1 MKIVEEVSLFAQ
13 EEDNSNSEEWYADVY
28 KKFKL
33 TKDYLEEAYKDTLEE
48 SEKLYLEANSNDLL
62 DLDLPVAIPLKDVGL
77 HSIRNAEI
85 RREKLYLDEE
95 EKSVRYD
102 YINKEDDNPR
112 NEATILLKPDENRLF
127 EVITQLPYG
136 LIDKQATGIGATY
149 TEMHSERNSII
160 VVPSRAL
167 GENKSAEN
175 PDKFLYVG
183 SRSGKDRTS
192 TTDEDIL
199 KHLNSSGY
207 KKFIV
212 VANSLERLIKKLESE
227 GIDVYR
233 NYFLMIDEVDTIQ
246 SDTHFRPQLSDII
259 DYYQRFKLQRRALV
273 SATIKDFSDP
283 QLQGEPLTTIKRE
296 KPSSRNITLLHTNN
310 INQLV
315 ADEIKQRI
323 AKSPTKKI
331 LIAYNSIT
339 EILEVITKL
348 SPELQSKCGILCSIS
363 SKDKAGIYFTTINSN
378 DRLSKDIV
386 FMTSSYFAGVD
397 IKDRCHLITVS
408 SKRYGYTLLPL
419 NRMTQIA
426 GRCRNGI
433 LSDTIIYNTLK
444 KPYKYW
450 NNKDYLFNTASKVID
465 YLNVAN
471 EIKKSNEK
479 LQAIFNRIE
488 TAVVK
493 EAGEIFFSNTVIP
506 LTRINIDKEPVIS
519 YFNIDYLDEQM
530 KSLSLLYSD
539 SKSLGIALLEEGNNV
554 KTKEKNYK
562 EEAKTTTSKE
572 SDEVIRLKVQNCIK
586 EIAHTSPLTDD
597 VLDRKYK
604 FSNGVEKEYYKRVKE
619 LYKYLEIGKLNK
631 VLLEICTTDKR
642 AYKNFRNGV
651 LFWAL
656 EENHPL
662 KNWIKDTFEI
672 GRSYNIVDEIEE
684 PLMEMLE
691 NQLLIIE
698 DSPIK
703 FFNSIIET
711 RREPKISKYSI
722 EGHISSILRELR
734 VTRPHTTISLGETVT
749 DFFIYR

>member
-1 MKIVEEVSLFAQ
+1 MKIIEEVPLFPQ
-13 EEDNSNSEEWYADVY
+13 EEDDSNSEEWYADVY
-28 KKFKL
+28 EKFEL
-33 TKDYLEEAYKDTLEE
+33 TKESLEEAYKEGAELVE
-48 SEKLYLEANSNDLL
+48 YLCQEAGSNDFL
-62 DLDLPVAIPLKDVGL
+62 DWDLPVNMSSSGDIY
-77 HSIRNAEI
+77 SIRNAEI
-85 RREKLYLDEE
+85 IKEKLYLDEA
-95 EKSVRYD
+95 KQAIRYT
-102 YINKEDDNPR
+102 YRNKEDGNPR
-112 NEATILLKPDENRLF
+112 NEAVISLNPDENRLS
-127 EVITQLPYG
+127 EIITQLPYG

-160 VVPSRAL
+160 VVPTRAL

-175 PDKFLYVG
+175 PDKFLYIG
-183 SRSGKDRTS
+183 TKSDSNKSTS
-192 TTDEDIL
+192 DEEIL
-199 KHLNSSGY
+199 KYLNNAEYKY

-227 GIDVYR
+227 SIDVYR
-233 NYFLMIDEVDTIQ
+233 DYFLMIDEVDTIQ
-246 SDTHFRPQLSDII
+246 SDTHFRPELSDII

-273 SATIKDFSDP
+273 SATVKDFSDP
-283 QLQGEPLTTIKRE
+283 QLQNEPLTTIKRE
-296 KPSSRNITLLHTNN
+296 EPLSRTITLLHTNN

-315 ADEIKQRI
+315 ADEIKKKI
-323 AKSPTKKI
+323 AKSPTKNI

-339 EILEVITKL
+339 DILIVISKL
-348 SPELQSKCGILCSIS
+348 SAELQTKCGILCSVS
-363 SKDKAGIYFTTINSN
+363 SKDKAGIYFTTIDSN

-419 NRMTQIA
+419 NKMTQIA

-444 KPYKYW
+444 NPYKYW
-450 NNKDYLFNTASKVID
+450 NSKDSLFNTASKVIE

-471 EIKKSNEK
+471 EIKKNNEK
-479 LQAIFNRIE
+479 LQVIFNRIE

-493 EAGEIFFSNTVIP
+493 EAGEIFFSNTIIP

-539 SKSLGIALLEEGNNV
+539 SKSLGIALEEEGNIIRP
-554 KTKEKNYK
+554 KEKIYK
-562 EEAKTTTSKE
+562 EEEKITPNKE
-572 SDEVIRLKVQNCIK
+572 SDEVIRLKIQNCIK
-586 EIAHTSPLTDD
+586 DIAHTSPLTDD

-604 FSNGVEKEYYKRVKE
+604 FSNGVEKEYYKRVRE

-631 VLLEICTTDKR
+631 RLLEICTIDKR
-642 AYKNFRNGV
+642 LYKNFRNGV

-656 EENHPL
+656 EESHPF
-662 KNWIKDTFEI
+662 KAWIKSYFVI
-672 GRSYNIVDEIEE
+672 GKNYPTDEIESQLSE
-684 PLMEMLE
+684 ILK
-691 NQLLIIE
+691 NQVLIIE
-698 DSPIK
+698 DSHIK

-711 RREPKISKYSI
+711 KRESKIGKYAI
-722 EGHISSILRELR
+722 EGHISSTLKELQ
-734 VTRPHTTISLGETVT
+734 VATPLTTISLGETAT
-749 DFFIYR
+749 DFFIYK